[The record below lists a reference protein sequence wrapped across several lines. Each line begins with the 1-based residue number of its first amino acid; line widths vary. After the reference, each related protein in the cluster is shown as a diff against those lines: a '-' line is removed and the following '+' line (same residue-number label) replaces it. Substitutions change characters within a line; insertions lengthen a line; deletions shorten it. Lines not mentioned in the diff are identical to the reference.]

1 MVKRL
6 ENTEKGMESTQ
17 EALTSFAAAIAEYAE
32 HLKSHTSAIQGLA
45 EASQELKK
53 GAAEQNRVLTHLVE
67 SIGKGKPVAEEA
79 APAAEEAEELKKA
92 KFPPGC
98 VRGRLKSPDGQSQI
112 FGAG

>member
-1 MVKRL
+1 
-6 ENTEKGMESTQ
+6 MESTQ
-17 EALTSFAAAIAEYAE
+17 QALTSFAAAIAEYAE

-67 SIGKGKPVAEEA
+67 SIGKGEPVAEEA
-79 APAAEEAEELKKA
+79 APAEEVETLKKA

-98 VRGRLKSPDGQSQI
+98 VRGRSKNPDDQHQI